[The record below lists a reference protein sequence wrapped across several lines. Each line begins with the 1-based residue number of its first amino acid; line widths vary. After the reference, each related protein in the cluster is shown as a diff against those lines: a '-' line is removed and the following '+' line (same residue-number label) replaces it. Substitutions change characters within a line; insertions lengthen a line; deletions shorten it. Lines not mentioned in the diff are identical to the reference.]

1 MHCYLSFNRYKTEI
15 ELIQFDNSALN
26 FDFQTYT
33 SVTQE
38 NTAVTSEVQC
48 AITLKDPSDVL
59 AGKVILK
66 MEKIHV
72 QVTLEIP

>member
-1 MHCYLSFNRYKTEI
+1 M
-15 ELIQFDNSALN
+15 
-26 FDFQTYT
+26 
-33 SVTQE
+33 TQE
-38 NTAVTSEVQC
+38 NTAVTSVVQC
-48 AITLKDPSDVL
+48 AITLKDPTDVL